1 MLRRLPL
8 GGQRGSRSLAPR
20 DPALVALWPRAGG
33 SSPRRGEGGPGP
45 DNGCGVR
52 TAGQNWSWPLRG
64 HSLTAAQHGGLTGA
78 RCGLVAF
85 QTASRGGGGA
95 QAAIVGAYAWWTW
108 QVCTPKPAPD
118 RDRSVVTP
126 TGCPGAPNPAGGAGV
141 ALGPTLPVALGGFA
155 SHLLPPLGPL
165 CLPVTLTV
173 MLGLTFHLTQ
183 RAFGDV
189 SWQKTSSCSGDPA
202 GDGHRPREERGLRAA
217 AGGSCLPP
225 GPGRS
230 ALVSSAAVAGFLVP
244 AIHCH
249 LRFADKGN
257 EAQRC

>member
-1 MLRRLPL
+1 MGALREHDAV
-8 GGQRGSRSLAPR
+8 SLRFKQLREVEA
-20 DPALVALWPRAGG
+20 A
-33 SSPRRGEGGPGP
+33 RRPPSWGRTRGGPGRCAP
-45 DNGCGVR
+45 R
-52 TAGQNWSWPLRG
+52 SQ
-64 HSLTAAQHGGLTGA
+64 HLTATGA
-78 RCGLVAF
+78 
-85 QTASRGGGGA
+85 SSPP
-95 QAAIVGAYAWWTW
+95 QAAP
-108 QVCTPKPAPD
+108 CPAQG
-118 RDRSVVTP
+118 
-126 TGCPGAPNPAGGAGV
+126 TGSGAPNPAGGAGM

-230 ALVSSAAVAGFLVP
+230 ALVSSAAVAGFPVP